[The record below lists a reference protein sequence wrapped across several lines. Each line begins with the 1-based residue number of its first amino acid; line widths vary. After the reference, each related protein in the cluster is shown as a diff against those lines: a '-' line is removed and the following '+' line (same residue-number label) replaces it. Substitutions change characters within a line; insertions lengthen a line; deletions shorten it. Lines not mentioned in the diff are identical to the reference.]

1 MKTEMET
8 SAPEIAAIITA
19 VGGLATG
26 VFGGIKFGRNQ
37 QVDEIKTLIA
47 QYKEANDFTKQ
58 EILDVKGVLHETREM
73 HKECE
78 EGRNKLAC
86 RVDELE
92 KAMHD
97 IIDTP
102 QDKRAYTKK
111 K

>member
-1 MKTEMET
+1 MET
-8 SAPEIAAIITA
+8 SAPELAAIITA

-37 QVDEIKTLIA
+37 QVEEIKTLIA

-58 EILDVKGVLHETREM
+58 EILDVKGVLHETRAM

-78 EGRNKLAC
+78 DGRDKLAC

-92 KAMHD
+92 KALHNV
-97 IIDTP
+97 IGTP
-102 QDKRAYTKK
+102 KEIKK
-111 K
+111 

>member
-1 MKTEMET
+1 MKPHMES

-26 VFGGIKFGRNQ
+26 IFGGIKFGRNQ
-37 QVDEIKTLIA
+37 QVEEIKSLIG

-58 EILDVKGVLHETREM
+58 EIIDVKTVLSETRDM

-78 EGRNKLAC
+78 EGRKELAC

-92 KAMHD
+92 ASLHD
-97 IIDTP
+97 IIGTP
-102 QDKRAYTKK
+102 DNKRKYTNK
-111 K
+111 